1 MYDGDGET
9 VDLRRSRGRTV
20 FVWRPTDVRRE
31 DVEMARWDPVAG
43 LLTVFPMALTAGRL
57 EPQFSRVARL
67 EIAAD
72 ALAGRDP
79 EQSVG
84 ENDRGNGLELECL
97 PDGFGRIFRYGLGLR
112 RRYRGIVE
120 IVEEHSDC
128 TAVRVSAASPEGP
141 DGRVFRMRLARFEAF
156 RRTVDRNRDRA
167 TTIAA
172 RVNATEAHN
181 AVAEVLGLAPKVTT
195 VGRHPVIVAM
205 TRELTGR
212 PVLNSEERGSLVRQ
226 ASRESRTAAE
236 ESPADF
242 GRLRKDIELVSLDV
256 LIDQFDK
263 SMAGAAAKDESH
275 WQRFF
280 ETNTFALQQLF
291 AAPIAL
297 YGGQMTVRSVN
308 ALGQGSRIADFI
320 LVNTVLRTALV
331 VEIKTPT
338 AGLAGPV
345 YRGKGG
351 AEVHLPH
358 RDLLGAIAQLQSQME
373 SVRTDLPG
381 LLRDTPGA
389 EALDTFH
396 VRGAVI
402 AGIAGALGPEEKASY
417 LRHRG
422 GLSGVD
428 VIAFDEV
435 RERLAVLR
443 DLLANQ
449 EPSADPTELVA
460 PAVAADVRSCR

>member
-1 MYDGDGET
+1 
-9 VDLRRSRGRTV
+9 
-20 FVWRPTDVRRE
+20 
-31 DVEMARWDPVAG
+31 
-43 LLTVFPMALTAGRL
+43 
-57 EPQFSRVARL
+57 
-67 EIAAD
+67 
-72 ALAGRDP
+72 
-79 EQSVG
+79 
-84 ENDRGNGLELECL
+84 
-97 PDGFGRIFRYGLGLR
+97 
-112 RRYRGIVE
+112 
-120 IVEEHSDC
+120 
-128 TAVRVSAASPEGP
+128 
-141 DGRVFRMRLARFEAF
+141 
-156 RRTVDRNRDRA
+156 
-167 TTIAA
+167 
-172 RVNATEAHN
+172 
-181 AVAEVLGLAPKVTT
+181 
-195 VGRHPVIVAM
+195 
-205 TRELTGR
+205 
-212 PVLNSEERGSLVRQ
+212 
-226 ASRESRTAAE
+226 
-236 ESPADF
+236 
-242 GRLRKDIELVSLDV
+242 
-256 LIDQFDK
+256 
-263 SMAGAAAKDESH
+263 MAGAAAKDESH

-297 YGGQMTVRSVN
+297 YGGQMTVRGVN
-308 ALGQGSRIADFI
+308 PLGQGSRIADFV

-331 VEIKTPT
+331 VEIKTPA

-389 EALDTFH
+389 KALDTFH

-422 GLSGVD
+422 GLGDVE

-443 DLLANQ
+443 DLLAPQ
-449 EPSADPTELVA
+449 EPPG
-460 PAVAADVRSCR
+460 